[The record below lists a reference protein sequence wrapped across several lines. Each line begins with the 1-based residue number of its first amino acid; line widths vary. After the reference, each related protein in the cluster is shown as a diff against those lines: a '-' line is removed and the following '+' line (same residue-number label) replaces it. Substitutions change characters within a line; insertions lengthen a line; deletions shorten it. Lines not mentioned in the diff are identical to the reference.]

1 MNLPAP
7 DGNIALTV
15 ISESILTAKR
25 VRLRPLQEDDLAHFQ
40 RWLADE
46 ELRRWLGSVN
56 EQPSVAEEFDWY
68 MSKRQDPDTILW
80 SIEAEDGALL
90 GNVELRLRP
99 LDRRAE
105 VGIGIFDRQH
115 WGEGYGTEA
124 MSLVLDFAFRDLKLN
139 RVELT
144 TDEENVRALRSYEK
158 CGFVREG
165 LLREHR
171 LIEGRPSDS
180 VAMAVIRSDWEAR

>member
-1 MNLPAP
+1 M
-7 DGNIALTV
+7 
-15 ISESILTAKR
+15 ISESILTTKK
-25 VRLRPLQEDDLAHFQ
+25 VRLRPLQESDLAHFQ
-40 RWLADE
+40 RWLADD

-68 MSKRQDPDTILW
+68 VSRRQDPDSILW
-80 SIEAEDGALL
+80 SIEATDGTLL

-99 LDRRAE
+99 LNSRAE
-105 VGIGIFDRQH
+105 VGIGIFDREQ
-115 WGEGYGTEA
+115 WGKGYGTEA
-124 MSLVLDFAFRDLKLN
+124 MRLVLEYAFRELKLN

-144 TDEENVRALRSYEK
+144 TDDENVRAIRSYEK

-171 LIEGRPSDS
+171 LIDGRPVDS

>member
-7 DGNIALTV
+7 DGNIALNV
-15 ISESILTAKR
+15 ISESILTTKML
-25 VRLRPLQEDDLAHFQ
+25 RLRPVEESDLAHFQ
-40 RWLADE
+40 RWLADD

-80 SIEAEDGALL
+80 SIEAADGTLL
-90 GNVELRLRP
+90 GNVELRLR
-99 LDRRAE
+99 LLNRRAE

-124 MSLVLDFAFRDLKLN
+124 MRLVLGYAFGDLKLN

-144 TDEENVRALRSYEK
+144 TDEENVRAIRSYEK

-171 LIEGRPSDS
+171 LIDGRPVDS
-180 VAMAVIRSDWEAR
+180 VAMAVLRSDWDAQ